1 VKPFPVVLS
10 APSGAGKTTIA
21 RKLMEKRSDV
31 GYSVSCTTRA
41 PRPGEVDGRDYHFL
55 ADGEFVARV
64 GRGEFAESAHVHG
77 RRYGTLRSEVQ
88 KVLDSGKHVLMDIDV
103 QGAEQ
108 FVKAFPDSVL
118 IFVIP
123 PSLDALVQRL
133 KARNTET
140 DAQLAERLRNA
151 HAELQDVHRYHWVVV
166 NDVLGEAI
174 ERVSTIIDAESYK
187 RERVHAL
194 DEQVSALVAR
204 LEQQIVE
211 YQRTRPVPAQ

>member
-1 VKPFPVVLS
+1 VTPFPVVLS
-10 APSGAGKTTIA
+10 APSGSGKTTIA
-21 RKLMEKRSDV
+21 RSLMQRRADV

-41 PRPGEVDGRDYHFL
+41 PRPGETDGVDYWFL
-55 ADGEFVARV
+55 TDDEFVARV
-64 GRGEFAESAHVHG
+64 AKAEFAESAQVHG

-123 PSLDALVQRL
+123 PSLDALVARL
-133 KARNTET
+133 KLRNTET

-151 HAELQDVHRYHWVVV
+151 HTELQDVHWYHWVIV
-166 NDVLGEAI
+166 NDNLDAAVEQ
-174 ERVSTIIDAESYK
+174 VSTVIDAESLR

-194 DEQVSALVAR
+194 DEQVSQLVAR
-204 LEQQIVE
+204 LESQIAE
-211 YQRTRPVPAQ
+211 YRRTGTTS

>member
-21 RKLMEKRSDV
+21 RKLMEKRGDV
-31 GYSVSCTTRA
+31 GYSVSCTTRE
-41 PRPGEVDGRDYHFL
+41 PRPGEENGRDYHFL
-55 ADGEFVARV
+55 ADREFVERV
-64 GRGEFAESAHVHG
+64 EKGEFAESALVHG
-77 RRYGTLRSEVQ
+77 KRYGTLRSEVQ
-88 KVLDSGKHVLMDIDV
+88 RVLDSGKHVLMDIDV

-108 FVKAFPDSVL
+108 FVTVFPDSVL

-133 KARNTET
+133 RARKTES

-151 HAELQDVHRYHWVVV
+151 HTELQDVHRYHWVVV

-174 ERVSTIIDAESYK
+174 ERVSTIIDAESFK

-211 YQRTRPVPAQ
+211 YQRTHPVATQ